1 MHRSQIYRMRMHG
14 NVELGERNGDGGK
27 FQTIKMFNVLFI
39 DWTAAHSNKILIR
52 CILPTF
58 TLIKNAITFPEI
70 PSLVWHFPIVSLP
83 LSLILHYFSLPMN
96 RNIRNVDKL
105 QNLLDLMFTET
116 FFKIC

>member
-14 NVELGERNGDGGK
+14 NVELGERKGDGGK

-83 LSLILHYFSLPMN
+83 LSLSYYTIFLYRWIVTF
-96 RNIRNVDKL
+96 
-105 QNLLDLMFTET
+105 ET
-116 FFKIC
+116 

>member
-14 NVELGERNGDGGK
+14 NVELGERKGDGGK

-58 TLIKNAITFPEI
+58 TLIKNAIFRNSFTGLAFSYCLS
-70 PSLVWHFPIVSLP
+70 PS
-83 LSLILHYFSLPMN
+83 LSLI
-96 RNIRNVDKL
+96 
-105 QNLLDLMFTET
+105 
-116 FFKIC
+116 